1 VGVAHRSGSRV
12 AHRYC
17 EASAGSGARLF
28 GTIAAMS
35 EPTRSTP
42 AVPYLPAAEI
52 RARFVEFFAER
63 GHTVVPS
70 ASLVPAGDQ
79 TLLFTN
85 SGMVQFKDAL
95 TGVEKRDYVRAVDYQ
110 RCLRVAGK
118 HNDFEEVGRTPRH
131 HTLFEMLGNW
141 SFGDYFKREAIHW
154 AWEFLTK
161 DLRIPGE
168 RLAAT
173 VYSTDDF
180 AHDVWKNEIG
190 LPPERLVRWGDFP
203 AGDEANWWRMGDVG
217 PSGPCSELH
226 YDRGAHLS
234 EGPECVPDHS
244 EHCPRWLE
252 IWNLVFMEF
261 ELHPDRSLT
270 PLPAPGVDTGMGLE
284 RVASVVQGVTSNY
297 DTDLFAPLHARMREL
312 LGSDPDAFEAQRF
325 SYQVIADHSRA
336 VTFLAADGVQ
346 PANEGRGYVM
356 RRIVRRA
363 IRHGR
368 LLGRREPFLGEMA
381 KVVIDTMGEAYPNLA
396 ERRDEILAV
405 IEREDKQFNRT
416 LEAGVGMLEDA
427 LGSLTSEPR
436 VVGRSAEHLPADA
449 PVLEGDIAFRLHD
462 TYGFPIDLT
471 VELAAEYGVRTDLAG
486 FQDALAEQRERSRA
500 STKAGLTEANLAT
513 ARYGDI
519 LSRTAPT
526 EFLGYETTAAE
537 GRVVAIL
544 RDGMEY
550 ETLEAVPEVEL
561 RAGAAARAE
570 IVLDRTP
577 FYAES
582 GGQVADAG
590 LLRAADGSVL
600 FDVDDV
606 QRVAGT
612 QTAGLTVHRG
622 VLHGRVAIGDVL
634 RGEVD
639 EERRAHTMR
648 NHTGT
653 HLLHRALRNVVG
665 ERARQA
671 GSLVHPDYLRFDF
684 PFDRSLTEEEK
695 AAIEAEVRRAVR
707 DDRPVAVEWMTMA
720 EAQAA
725 GADAFFDEKYGERVR
740 TIRVEGFS
748 HELCGGTHCRASG
761 QIGNFI
767 ITSEKSIG
775 SGMRR
780 IEAVTGAGA
789 DRLMV
794 ERFALLDRAVA
805 AVSARSAEAV
815 EERIAAL
822 QDELRETK
830 RRLKAGA
837 AAGGRPKPGDIVA
850 RAEDLGGG
858 ILFAGAALDLESIDA
873 LKGFAKDMRGSFP
886 SGVIAVGLDADEPQ
900 LFVTVSDDLVA
911 RGIAAGPL
919 VQQAVQRIDGRG
931 GGRPEM
937 AQGKGTLREG
947 LGDAIAAVRAAV
959 ADRAAP
965 A

>member
-1 VGVAHRSGSRV
+1 MSSPTPSGPVIPYRS
-12 AHRYC
+12 
-17 EASAGSGARLF
+17 
-28 GTIAAMS
+28 
-35 EPTRSTP
+35 
-42 AVPYLPAAEI
+42 AAEI
-52 RARFVEFFAER
+52 RSRFVEFFAER
-63 GHTVVPS
+63 GHTIVPS

-95 TGVEKRDYVRAVDYQ
+95 TGVEKREYTRAVDYQ

-154 AWEFLTK
+154 AWDFLTR
-161 DLRIPGE
+161 DLGIPAE

-173 VYSTDDF
+173 VYTTDDV
-180 AHDVWKNEIG
+180 AHAVWKDEIG
-190 LPPERLVRWGDFP
+190 LTEDRLVRWGDFP

-217 PSGPCSELH
+217 PSGPCSEIH

-234 EGPECVPDHS
+234 EGPDCVPDHS

-252 IWNLVFMEF
+252 VWNLVFMEF
-261 ELHPDRSLT
+261 ELHPDGSLT

-284 RVASVVQGVTSNY
+284 RIASVVQGVSTNY
-297 DTDLFAPLHARMREL
+297 DTDLFAPIHERMREL
-312 LGSDPDAFEAQRF
+312 LGSDPDAFEAERF

-336 VTFLAADGVQ
+336 VTFLVADGVL
-346 PANEGRGYVM
+346 PANEGRGYVL
-356 RRIVRRA
+356 RRIMRRA

-368 LLGRREPFLGEMA
+368 LLGRHEPFLGETA
-381 KVVIDTMGEAYPNLA
+381 KVVIETMAEAYPHLA
-396 ERRDEILAV
+396 ERRADVLGV
-405 IEREDKQFNRT
+405 IEREERQFNRT
-416 LEAGVGMLEDA
+416 LEAGVGILEEA
-427 LGSLTSEPR
+427 LISLTSEAR
-436 VVGRSAEHLPADA
+436 AVGRQADHLPADA
-449 PVLEGDIAFRLHD
+449 PVFPGDVAFRLHD

-486 FQDALAEQRERSRA
+486 FQDALAEQRQRSR
-500 STKAGLTEANLAT
+500 SHTKTGLAEANLA
-513 ARYGDI
+513 ASRYADV
-519 LSRTAPT
+519 LARTAPT
-526 EFLGYETTAAE
+526 EFTGYESTSGDA
-537 GRVVAIL
+537 RVVAIL
-544 RDGMEY
+544 RDGVEY
-550 ETLEAVPEVEL
+550 ETLEPVPEVEL
-561 RAGAAARAE
+561 RAEAAARAE

-582 GGQVADAG
+582 GGQVADIGVLHAV
-590 LLRAADGSVL
+590 DGTLL

-612 QTAGLTVHRG
+612 QNAGLIVHRG
-622 VLHGRVAIGDVL
+622 VLRGRVAIGDVL
-634 RGEVD
+634 RCEVD
-639 EERRAHTMR
+639 APRRTHTMR

-665 ERARQA
+665 DRARQA

-684 PFDRSLTEEEK
+684 PLERGLSDEETR
-695 AAIEAEVRRAVR
+695 AIEGEVRRVVR
-707 DDRPVAVEWMTMA
+707 EDREVSVEWMTMA

-740 TIRVEGFS
+740 TVRVAGFS

-767 ITSEKSIG
+767 ITGERSIG

-780 IEAVTGAGA
+780 IEAVTGAAA
-789 DRLMV
+789 DALMV
-794 ERFALLDRAVA
+794 ERFAALDRTVA
-805 AVSARSAEAV
+805 AVGARGPEAV
-815 EERIAAL
+815 EERVASL
-822 QDELRETK
+822 QDELREAK
-830 RRLKAGA
+830 RRLR
-837 AAGGRPKPGDIVA
+837 AGGTGGSRPRPGDLA
-850 RAEDLGGG
+850 AKAEDLGAGVTYV
-858 ILFAGAALDLESIDA
+858 GAALDLESIDA
-873 LKGFAKDMRGSFP
+873 LKAFAKDLRGALP

-919 VQQAVQRIDGRG
+919 VQQAVTRIDGRG
-931 GGRPEM
+931 GGRAEM
-937 AQGKGTLREG
+937 AQGKGTRREG
-947 LGDAIAAVRAAV
+947 LADALAAVRAAV
-959 ADRAAP
+959 TAQAGPR
-965 A
+965 